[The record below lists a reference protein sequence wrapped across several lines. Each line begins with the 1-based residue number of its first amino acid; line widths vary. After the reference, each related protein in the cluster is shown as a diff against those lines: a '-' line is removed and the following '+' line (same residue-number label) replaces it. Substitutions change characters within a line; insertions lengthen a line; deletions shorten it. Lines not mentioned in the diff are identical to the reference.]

1 MTIEFWSRRHL
12 TPRPKP
18 RPAMTPKKRTWRKP
32 KLPIGVGKA
41 QQMLSSAIIC
51 GNHEMAAW
59 VYRVTMEKQVTG
71 KPCALRKLQKRL
83 DAVMAP

>member
-18 RPAMTPKKRTWRKP
+18 RVVAKAKKRTWRKP
-32 KLPIGVGKA
+32 ELPIRVGKA

-51 GNHEMAAW
+51 GNPEMAAW
-59 VYRVTMEKQVTG
+59 LYRATMENQVRGTSE
-71 KPCALRKLQKRL
+71 ALSEFQVRL
-83 DAVMAP
+83 DTVMAP

>member
-1 MTIEFWSRRHL
+1 MTVEFWSRRHL
-12 TPRPKP
+12 TPRPIP
-18 RPAMTPKKRTWRKP
+18 RVVTRAKKRTWRIP

-59 VYRVTMEKQVTG
+59 LYRAAMENQVKGTSE
-71 KPCALRKLQKRL
+71 ALRGFQERL
-83 DAVMAP
+83 DTVMAP